1 MSGNPGFE
9 HPLTPLTRYLRRQ
22 LEAQREQREPDE
34 EPASTLCSSKATA
47 GNSLGSDDLG
57 DRLVLIFNQ
66 GRRVLIQRRHWTF
79 IVESLDPEERMEHM
93 EY

>member
-22 LEAQREQREPDE
+22 LEAQREPDE

-47 GNSLGSDDLG
+47 GNSLGSDDSG

-66 GRRVLIQRRHWTF
+66 GRWVLIQRRHWTF
-79 IVESLDPEERMEHM
+79 IVESLDPEERIEYM
-93 EY
+93 EYWK